1 MQPMTE
7 GPHIEYCR
15 QLGDEL
21 SERDTLVENYR
32 RRMQASSESEQVT
45 FNSAADVESIY
56 GELPHLYQ
64 SNCAHKDLPSMMPDS
79 GDYTDPRHALLQF
92 MIAATPNEELA
103 SNIKDQYEAYLQ
115 KMIISSEHH
124 FVGDHA
130 ATAAVIIDNVPD
142 AVAPVKAKP
151 VYVQVPD
158 GDKTSLMMS
167 WRVCLL
173 PFRPDL

>member
-1 MQPMTE
+1 
-7 GPHIEYCR
+7 
-15 QLGDEL
+15 
-21 SERDTLVENYR
+21 
-32 RRMQASSESEQVT
+32 MQASSDSEQVT
-45 FNSAADVESIY
+45 FNGAADVESIY